1 MRNTKKGMQ
10 MTELFEGQ
18 SPETLDLL
26 LRRRSTSAKAM
37 GEPGPNAEQLNQIL
51 QASARVPDHGK
62 LFPWRFLVV
71 QGEAREK
78 LGGILE
84 DALVERKSDVS
95 ESLRRFERNRF
106 LRAPVIV
113 VVISSLKTEKPI
125 PEWEQRL
132 SAGAVCQNMLIA
144 SAAAGFGANWL
155 TEWCAYDDIVTAKL
169 DLAEGEKIAGFVYIG
184 TASAPLTE
192 RDRPV
197 LEDVVTHWTGN

>member
-1 MRNTKKGMQ
+1 MKRGMQ

-37 GEPGPNAEQLNQIL
+37 GEPGPDAGQLDKIL

-71 QGEAREK
+71 QGDAREA
-78 LGGILE
+78 LGKILE
-84 DALVERKSDVS
+84 DALVERKADVS

-132 SAGAVCQNMLIA
+132 SAGAVCQNMLVA

-169 DLAEGEKIAGFVYIG
+169 NLAEGEKIAGFVYIG
-184 TASAPLTE
+184 TATAPLTE

-197 LEDVVTHWTGN
+197 LNDVVTHWTGN

>member
-1 MRNTKKGMQ
+1 
-10 MTELFEGQ
+10 MTELFEGH

-37 GEPGPNAEQLNQIL
+37 GEPGPNPDELQQIL

-71 QGEAREK
+71 QGDAREK
-78 LGGILE
+78 LGTILE
-84 DALVERKSDVS
+84 DALVERKADVS

-132 SAGAVCQNMLIA
+132 SAGAVCQTMLVA
-144 SAAAGFGANWL
+144 SAAAGYGANWL

-169 DLAEGEKIAGFVYIG
+169 GLGEGEKIAGFVYIG
-184 TASAPLTE
+184 TSTAPLTE

-197 LEDVVTHWTGN
+197 LEDVVTHWTGI